1 MSSMAT
7 QVANTTAQSLL
18 NFSKAQNPFSSSFSE
33 MIDSFEQALSA
44 NSSLFSA
51 TDTLSVRIVV
61 PNVSVVSSSINVAM
75 DSFGNS
81 VLRFDYPISRALLTK
96 STSLSTLLSQ
106 NADSTLPTKAFDTSE
121 LSSISREQLEAISK
135 DMLKTE
141 LKADD
146 GFQTIF
152 FRDVQS
158 LEFVQDTLSK
168 ESIAA
173 LKATFGAESFLERE
187 DGSVVL
193 TDKAEKFVSGWKK
206 ALESVN
212 DAQSTLDSL
221 IKKDANFDGEL
232 SGDELGSQS
241 VSILQSTVTTT
252 IEVVLF
258 LWVTASV
265 SSSSLKDAWVLN
277 FSSQSWEQFKSAF
290 AEFFSEKD
298 EKGANSSKNERADE
312 SGDLSDETSQ
322 KSFDKAKFFY
332 AHLNNS
338 FALMSASFVGAYQA
352 KNLSLDLLGGVV
364 FDLAQTSLNLQSKF
378 LAQNKA

>member
-33 MIDSFEQALSA
+33 MIDSFEQALST

-51 TDTLSVRIVV
+51 TNTLSF
-61 PNVSVVSSSINVAM
+61 NASVSSGAFVAPWAGGGI
-75 DSFGNS
+75 DSFGN
-81 VLRFDYPISRALLTK
+81 PIVYLGYAIPYATK
-96 STSLSTLLSQ
+96 TVSLSTLLSQ
-106 NADSTLPTKAFDTSE
+106 NADNTLPTKAFDTSE

-152 FRDVQS
+152 FRDAQS
-158 LEFVQDTLSK
+158 LEFTQDTLSK

-206 ALESVN
+206 ALESIN
-212 DAQSTLDSL
+212 DAQSTLESL

-232 SGDELGSQS
+232 SGDELGTQS
-241 VSILQSTVTTT
+241 VLQSTVTTT
-252 IEVVLF
+252 TKVVLF
-258 LWVTASV
+258 LWVTQSV

-277 FSSQSWEQFKSAF
+277 SQSWEQFKSAF

-298 EKGANSSKNERADE
+298 KKGANSNKNESAKADE
-312 SGDLSDETSQ
+312 SAHLSDETSQ
-322 KSFDKAKFFY
+322 KAFDKAKFFY

-352 KNLSLDLLGGVV
+352 KDLSLDLLGGVV

>member
-33 MIDSFEQALSA
+33 MIDSFEQALST

-51 TDTLSVRIVV
+51 TDTLSVRIVI

-81 VLRFDYPISRALLTK
+81 VLRFDYPISRALLAK

-152 FRDVQS
+152 FRDAQS
-158 LEFVQDTLSK
+158 LEFTQDTLSK

-221 IKKDANFDGEL
+221 IKKDTNFDGEL
-232 SGDELGSQS
+232 SGDELGTQS
-241 VSILQSTVTTT
+241 VLQSTITTT

-258 LWVTASV
+258 LWVTQSV
-265 SSSSLKDAWVLN
+265 SSSSLKDAWALN
-277 FSSQSWEQFKSAF
+277 SQSWGQFKSAF

-298 EKGANSSKNERADE
+298 EKSANSSKSAKADE
-312 SGDLSDETSQ
+312 SADVSDETSQ

-352 KNLSLDLLGGVV
+352 KDLSLDLLGGVV

>member
-7 QVANTTAQSLL
+7 QMANTTAQSLL
-18 NFSKAQNPFSSSFSE
+18 NFSKAQNPFSSAFSE
-33 MIDSFEQALSA
+33 MIDSFEQALST

-51 TDTLSVRIVV
+51 TNTLSF
-61 PNVSVVSSSINVAM
+61 NTSVSSGAFVAPWAGGGI
-75 DSFGNS
+75 DSFGN
-81 VLRFDYPISRALLTK
+81 PIVYLGYAIPYATK
-96 STSLSTLLSQ
+96 TVSLSTLLSQ
-106 NADSTLPTKAFDTSE
+106 NADNTLPTKAFDTSE

-152 FRDVQS
+152 FRDAQS
-158 LEFVQDTLSK
+158 LEFTQDTLSK

-212 DAQSTLDSL
+212 DAQSTLESL

-232 SGDELGSQS
+232 SGDELGTQS
-241 VSILQSTVTTT
+241 VLQNTITMT

-258 LWVTASV
+258 LWVTQSV
-265 SSSSLKDAWVLN
+265 SSSSLKDAWALN
-277 FSSQSWEQFKSAF
+277 SQSCEQFKSAF

-298 EKGANSSKNERADE
+298 EKGANSSKSAKADE
-312 SGDLSDETSQ
+312 SADVSDETLQ
-322 KSFDKAKFFY
+322 KAFDKAKFFY

-338 FALMSASFVGAYQA
+338 FALMSASFVGTYQV
-352 KNLSLDLLGGVV
+352 KDLSLDLLGGVV

>member
-7 QVANTTAQSLL
+7 QIANTTAQSLL
-18 NFSKAQNPFSSSFSE
+18 NFSKAQNPFSSAFSE
-33 MIDSFEQALSA
+33 MIDSFEQALST

-51 TDTLSVRIVV
+51 TNTLSF
-61 PNVSVVSSSINVAM
+61 NTSVSSGAFVAPWAGGGI
-75 DSFGNS
+75 DSFGN
-81 VLRFDYPISRALLTK
+81 PIVYLGYAIPYATK
-96 STSLSTLLSQ
+96 TVSLSTLLSQ

-152 FRDVQS
+152 FRDAQS
-158 LEFVQDTLSK
+158 LEFTQDTLSK
-168 ESIAA
+168 ESLAT

-232 SGDELGSQS
+232 SGDELGTQS
-241 VSILQSTVTTT
+241 VLQSTITTT

-258 LWVTASV
+258 LWVTQSV
-265 SSSSLKDAWVLN
+265 SSSSLKDAWALN
-277 FSSQSWEQFKSAF
+277 SQSWEQFKSAF

-298 EKGANSSKNERADE
+298 EKSANSSKSAKADE
-312 SGDLSDETSQ
+312 SADVSDETSQ

-338 FALMSASFVGAYQA
+338 FALMSTSFVGAYQA
-352 KNLSLDLLGGVV
+352 KDLSLDLLGGVV

>member
-7 QVANTTAQSLL
+7 QMANTTAQSLL

-33 MIDSFEQALSA
+33 MIDSFEQALST

-51 TDTLSVRIVV
+51 TDTLSVRIVI

-81 VLRFDYPISRALLTK
+81 VLRFDYPISRALLAK

-106 NADSTLPTKAFDTSE
+106 NADNTLPTKAFDTSE

-141 LKADD
+141 LKAND

-152 FRDVQS
+152 FRDAQS
-158 LEFVQDTLSK
+158 LEFTQDTLSK

-212 DAQSTLDSL
+212 DAQSTLESL

-232 SGDELGSQS
+232 SGDELGTQS
-241 VSILQSTVTTT
+241 VLQSTITTT

-258 LWVTASV
+258 LWVTQSV
-265 SSSSLKDAWVLN
+265 SSSSLKDAWALN
-277 FSSQSWEQFKSAF
+277 SQSWEQFKSAF

-298 EKGANSSKNERADE
+298 EKSANSSKSAKADE
-312 SGDLSDETSQ
+312 SADVSNETLQ
-322 KSFDKAKFFY
+322 KAFDKAKFFY

-352 KNLSLDLLGGVV
+352 KDLSLDLLGGVV

>member
-33 MIDSFEQALSA
+33 MIDSFEQALST

-51 TDTLSVRIVV
+51 TNTLSF
-61 PNVSVVSSSINVAM
+61 NTSVSSGAFVAPWAGGGI
-75 DSFGNS
+75 DSFGN
-81 VLRFDYPISRALLTK
+81 PIVYLGYAIPYATK
-96 STSLSTLLSQ
+96 TVSLSTLLSQ

-121 LSSISREQLEAISK
+121 LSSISHEQLEAISK

-152 FRDVQS
+152 FRDAQS
-158 LEFVQDTLSK
+158 LEFTQDTLSK
-168 ESIAA
+168 ESLAA

-206 ALESVN
+206 ALESVK
-212 DAQSTLDSL
+212 DTQSTLESL
-221 IKKDANFDGEL
+221 IKKDTNFDGEL

-241 VSILQSTVTTT
+241 VSVLQSTITTT

-258 LWVTASV
+258 LWVTQSV
-265 SSSSLKDAWVLN
+265 SSSLLKDAWALN
-277 FSSQSWEQFKSAF
+277 SQSWEQFKGAF

-298 EKGANSSKNERADE
+298 EKSANSSKNKKADE
-312 SGDLSDETSQ
+312 SANLSDETSQ

-352 KNLSLDLLGGVV
+352 KDLSLDLLGGVV

>member
-7 QVANTTAQSLL
+7 QMTNTTAQSLL

-33 MIDSFEQALSA
+33 MIDNFEQALST

-51 TDTLSVRIVV
+51 TNTLSF
-61 PNVSVVSSSINVAM
+61 NTSVSSGAFVAPWAGGGI
-75 DSFGNS
+75 DSFGN
-81 VLRFDYPISRALLTK
+81 PIVYLGYAIPYATK
-96 STSLSTLLSQ
+96 TVSLSTLLSQ

-152 FRDVQS
+152 FRDAQS
-158 LEFVQDTLSK
+158 LEFTQDTLSK
-168 ESIAA
+168 ESLAA

-193 TDKAEKFVSGWKK
+193 TDKAEKFVSSWKK

-232 SGDELGSQS
+232 SGGELGTQS
-241 VSILQSTVTTT
+241 VLQSTITTT

-258 LWVTASV
+258 LWVTQSV
-265 SSSSLKDAWVLN
+265 SSSSLKDAWALN
-277 FSSQSWEQFKSAF
+277 SQSWEQFKSAF

-298 EKGANSSKNERADE
+298 EKGANSSKNEKADE
-312 SGDLSDETSQ
+312 SADLSDETSQ

-338 FALMSASFVGAYQA
+338 FALTSASFVGAYQA
-352 KNLSLDLLGGVV
+352 KDLSLDFLGGVV

>member
-7 QVANTTAQSLL
+7 QMTNTTAQSLL
-18 NFSKAQNPFSSSFSE
+18 NFSKAQNPFSSTFSE
-33 MIDSFEQALSA
+33 MIDSFEQALST

-51 TDTLSVRIVV
+51 TNTLSF
-61 PNVSVVSSSINVAM
+61 NTSVSSGAFVAPWAGGGI
-75 DSFGNS
+75 DSFGN
-81 VLRFDYPISRALLTK
+81 PIVYLGYAIPYATK
-96 STSLSTLLSQ
+96 TVSLSTLLSQ

-152 FRDVQS
+152 FRDAQS
-158 LEFVQDTLSK
+158 LEFTQDTLSK
-168 ESIAA
+168 ESLAA

-206 ALESVN
+206 ALESVK
-212 DAQSTLDSL
+212 DTQSTLESL

-232 SGDELGSQS
+232 SGGELGTQS
-241 VSILQSTVTTT
+241 VLQSTITTT
-252 IEVVLF
+252 TKVVLF
-258 LWVTASV
+258 LWVTQSV
-265 SSSSLKDAWVLN
+265 SSSSLKDAWALN
-277 FSSQSWEQFKSAF
+277 SQSWEQFKSAF

-298 EKGANSSKNERADE
+298 EKGANSSKNEKADE
-312 SGDLSDETSQ
+312 SADLSDETSQ
-322 KSFDKAKFFY
+322 KSFDKANFFY

-352 KNLSLDLLGGVV
+352 KDLSLDLLGGVV

>member
-18 NFSKAQNPFSSSFSE
+18 NFSKAQNPFSSAFSE
-33 MIDSFEQALSA
+33 MIDNFEQALST

-51 TDTLSVRIVV
+51 TNTLSF
-61 PNVSVVSSSINVAM
+61 NTSVSSGAFVAPWAGGGI
-75 DSFGNS
+75 DSFGN
-81 VLRFDYPISRALLTK
+81 PIVYLGYAIPYATK
-96 STSLSTLLSQ
+96 TVSLSTLLSQ

-121 LSSISREQLEAISK
+121 LSSISREQLEVISK

-152 FRDVQS
+152 FRDAQS
-158 LEFVQDTLSK
+158 LEFTQDTLSK

-212 DAQSTLDSL
+212 NAQSTLESL

-241 VSILQSTVTTT
+241 VLQSTITTT

-258 LWVTASV
+258 LWVTQSV
-265 SSSSLKDAWVLN
+265 SSSSLKDAWALN
-277 FSSQSWEQFKSAF
+277 SQSWEQFKSAF

-298 EKGANSSKNERADE
+298 EKSTNSSKSAKADE
-312 SGDLSDETSQ
+312 SADVSDETSQ

-338 FALMSASFVGAYQA
+338 FALMSASFVGTYQA
-352 KNLSLDLLGGVV
+352 KDLSLDLLGGVV

-378 LAQNKA
+378 LTQNKA

>member
-18 NFSKAQNPFSSSFSE
+18 NFSKAQNPFSSAFSE
-33 MIDSFEQALSA
+33 MIDSFEQALST

-51 TDTLSVRIVV
+51 TNTLSF
-61 PNVSVVSSSINVAM
+61 NTSVSSGAFVAPWAGGGI
-75 DSFGNS
+75 DSFGN
-81 VLRFDYPISRALLTK
+81 PIVYLGYAIPYATK
-96 STSLSTLLSQ
+96 TVSLSTLLSQ

-152 FRDVQS
+152 FRDAQS
-158 LEFVQDTLSK
+158 LEFTQDTLSK

-206 ALESVN
+206 ALESVK

-232 SGDELGSQS
+232 SGDELGTQS
-241 VSILQSTVTTT
+241 VLQSTITTT

-258 LWVTASV
+258 LWVTQSV
-265 SSSSLKDAWVLN
+265 SSSSLKDAWALN
-277 FSSQSWEQFKSAF
+277 SQSWEQFKSAF

-298 EKGANSSKNERADE
+298 EKGANSSKSAKADE
-312 SGDLSDETSQ
+312 SADVSDETSQ
-322 KSFDKAKFFY
+322 KAFDKAKFFY
-332 AHLNNS
+332 AHLNDS

-352 KNLSLDLLGGVV
+352 KDLSLDLLGSVV

>member
-1 MSSMAT
+1 
-7 QVANTTAQSLL
+7 
-18 NFSKAQNPFSSSFSE
+18 
-33 MIDSFEQALSA
+33 
-44 NSSLFSA
+44 
-51 TDTLSVRIVV
+51 
-61 PNVSVVSSSINVAM
+61 M

-81 VLRFDYPISRALLTK
+81 VLRFDYPISRALLAK

-152 FRDVQS
+152 FRDAQS
-158 LEFVQDTLSK
+158 LEFTQDTLSK

-193 TDKAEKFVSGWKK
+193 TGKAEKFVSGWKK

-212 DAQSTLDSL
+212 NAQNTLDSL
-221 IKKDANFDGEL
+221 IKKDTNFDGEL
-232 SGDELGSQS
+232 SGDEQGVQS

-265 SSSSLKDAWVLN
+265 SSSSLKDAWALN
-277 FSSQSWEQFKSAF
+277 SQSWEQFKSAF

-298 EKGANSSKNERADE
+298 EKSANLSKSAKADD
-312 SGDLSDETSQ
+312 SADVSDETSQ

-352 KNLSLDLLGGVV
+352 KDLSLDLLGGVV

>member
-18 NFSKAQNPFSSSFSE
+18 NFSKAQNPFSSAFSE
-33 MIDSFEQALSA
+33 MIDSFEQALST
-44 NSSLFSA
+44 NSNLFSS
-51 TDTLSVRIVV
+51 TNTLSF
-61 PNVSVVSSSINVAM
+61 NTSVSSGAFVAPWAGGGI
-75 DSFGNS
+75 DSFGN
-81 VLRFDYPISRALLTK
+81 PIVYLGYAIPYATK
-96 STSLSTLLSQ
+96 TVSLSTLLSQ
-106 NADSTLPTKAFDTSE
+106 NADNTLPTKAFDTSE

-152 FRDVQS
+152 FRDAQS
-158 LEFVQDTLSK
+158 LEFTQDTLSK
-168 ESIAA
+168 ESIAT

-232 SGDELGSQS
+232 SGDELGTQS
-241 VSILQSTVTTT
+241 VLQSTITMT

-258 LWVTASV
+258 LWVTQSV
-265 SSSSLKDAWVLN
+265 SSSSLKDAWALN
-277 FSSQSWEQFKSAF
+277 SQSWEQFKSAF
-290 AEFFSEKD
+290 AEFFSEKN
-298 EKGANSSKNERADE
+298 EKSANSSKSAKADE
-312 SGDLSDETSQ
+312 SADVSDETSQ

-332 AHLNNS
+332 AHLNDS

-352 KNLSLDLLGGVV
+352 KDLSLDLLGGVV

>member
-18 NFSKAQNPFSSSFSE
+18 NFSKAQNPFLSSFSE
-33 MIDSFEQALSA
+33 MIDSFEQALST

-152 FRDVQS
+152 FRDAQS
-158 LEFVQDTLSK
+158 LEFTQDTLSK

-241 VSILQSTVTTT
+241 VLQSTITTT

-258 LWVTASV
+258 LWVTQSV
-265 SSSSLKDAWVLN
+265 SSSSLKDAWALN
-277 FSSQSWEQFKSAF
+277 SQSWEQFKSAF

-298 EKGANSSKNERADE
+298 EKGANSSKNKKADE
-312 SGDLSDETSQ
+312 SADLSNETSQ

-352 KNLSLDLLGGVV
+352 KDLSLDLLGSVV

>member
-7 QVANTTAQSLL
+7 QMTNTTAQSLL
-18 NFSKAQNPFSSSFSE
+18 NFSKAQNPFSSAFSE
-33 MIDSFEQALSA
+33 MIDSFEQALST

-51 TDTLSVRIVV
+51 TNTLSF
-61 PNVSVVSSSINVAM
+61 NTSVSSGAFVAPWAGGGI
-75 DSFGNS
+75 DSFGN
-81 VLRFDYPISRALLTK
+81 PIVYLGYAIPYATK
-96 STSLSTLLSQ
+96 TVSLSTLLSQ

-152 FRDVQS
+152 FRDAQS
-158 LEFVQDTLSK
+158 LEFTQDTLSK
-168 ESIAA
+168 ESLAA

-193 TDKAEKFVSGWKK
+193 TDKVEKFVSGWKK
-206 ALESVN
+206 ALESIN

-232 SGDELGSQS
+232 SGDELGTQS
-241 VSILQSTVTTT
+241 VLQSTITTT

-258 LWVTASV
+258 LWVTQSV
-265 SSSSLKDAWVLN
+265 SSSLLKDAWALN
-277 FSSQSWEQFKSAF
+277 SQSWEQFKSAF

-298 EKGANSSKNERADE
+298 EKGANSSKSAKADE
-312 SGDLSDETSQ
+312 SADVSDETSQ
-322 KSFDKAKFFY
+322 KSFDKANFFY

-352 KNLSLDLLGGVV
+352 KDLSLDLLGGVV

>member
-7 QVANTTAQSLL
+7 QMTNTAAQSLL
-18 NFSKAQNPFSSSFSE
+18 NFSKAQNTFSSSFSE
-33 MIDSFEQALSA
+33 MIDSFEQALST

-51 TDTLSVRIVV
+51 TNTLSF
-61 PNVSVVSSSINVAM
+61 NTSVSSGAFFAPWAGGI
-75 DSFGNS
+75 DSFGN
-81 VLRFDYPISRALLTK
+81 PIVYLGYAIPYATK
-96 STSLSTLLSQ
+96 TVSLSTLLSQ

-152 FRDVQS
+152 FRDAQS
-158 LEFVQDTLSK
+158 LEFTQDTLSK
-168 ESIAA
+168 ESLAA

-206 ALESVN
+206 ALESVK
-212 DAQSTLDSL
+212 DTQSTLESL

-232 SGDELGSQS
+232 SGGELGTQS
-241 VSILQSTVTTT
+241 VLQSTITTT
-252 IEVVLF
+252 TKVVLF
-258 LWVTASV
+258 LWVTQSV
-265 SSSSLKDAWVLN
+265 SSSSLKDAWALN
-277 FSSQSWEQFKSAF
+277 SQSWEQFKSAF

-298 EKGANSSKNERADE
+298 EKSANSSKNEKADE
-312 SGDLSDETSQ
+312 SADLSDEPSQ

-338 FALMSASFVGAYQA
+338 FALTSASFVGAYQA
-352 KNLSLDLLGGVV
+352 KDLSLDFLGGVV

>member
-7 QVANTTAQSLL
+7 QMTNTTAQSLL

-33 MIDSFEQALSA
+33 MIDSFEQALST

-51 TDTLSVRIVV
+51 TNTLSF
-61 PNVSVVSSSINVAM
+61 NASVSSGAFVAPWAGGGI
-75 DSFGNS
+75 DSFGN
-81 VLRFDYPISRALLTK
+81 PIVYLGYAIPYATK
-96 STSLSTLLSQ
+96 TVSLSTLLSQ

-141 LKADD
+141 LKADN

-152 FRDVQS
+152 FRDAKS
-158 LEFVQDTLSK
+158 LEFTQDTLSK
-168 ESIAA
+168 ESIAT

-193 TDKAEKFVSGWKK
+193 TDKAEKFASGWKK

-232 SGDELGSQS
+232 SGDEQSAQS
-241 VSILQSTVTTT
+241 VLQSTITTT

-265 SSSSLKDAWVLN
+265 SSSSLKDAWALN
-277 FSSQSWEQFKSAF
+277 SQSWEQFKSAF

-298 EKGANSSKNERADE
+298 EKGANSSKNKKADE
-312 SGDLSDETSQ
+312 SANLSDETSQ
-322 KSFDKAKFFY
+322 KSFDKANFFY

-338 FALMSASFVGAYQA
+338 FALMSASFVGTYQA
-352 KNLSLDLLGGVV
+352 KDLSLDLLGGVV

>member
-18 NFSKAQNPFSSSFSE
+18 NFSKAQNPFSSAFSE
-33 MIDSFEQALSA
+33 MIDSFEQALST

-51 TDTLSVRIVV
+51 TNTLSF
-61 PNVSVVSSSINVAM
+61 NTSVSSGAFVAPWAGGGI
-75 DSFGNS
+75 DSFGN
-81 VLRFDYPISRALLTK
+81 PIVYLGYAIPYATK
-96 STSLSTLLSQ
+96 TVTLSTLLSQ
-106 NADSTLPTKAFDTSE
+106 NTDSTLPTKAFDTSE
-121 LSSISREQLEAISK
+121 LSSISHEQLEAISK

-152 FRDVQS
+152 FRDAQS
-158 LEFVQDTLSK
+158 LEFTQDTLSK

-193 TDKAEKFVSGWKK
+193 TDKAEKFASGWKK

-232 SGDELGSQS
+232 SGDELGTQS
-241 VSILQSTVTTT
+241 VLQSTITTT
-252 IEVVLF
+252 TKVVLF
-258 LWVTASV
+258 LWVTQSV
-265 SSSSLKDAWVLN
+265 SSSSLKDAWALN
-277 FSSQSWEQFKSAF
+277 SQSWERFKSAF

-298 EKGANSSKNERADE
+298 EKSANSSKSAKADE
-312 SGDLSDETSQ
+312 SADLSDETSQ

-352 KNLSLDLLGGVV
+352 KDLSLDLLGGVV

>member
-7 QVANTTAQSLL
+7 QMTNTTAQSLL

-33 MIDSFEQALSA
+33 MIDSFEQALST

-51 TDTLSVRIVV
+51 TNTLSF
-61 PNVSVVSSSINVAM
+61 NTSVSSGAFVAPWAGGGI
-75 DSFGNS
+75 DSFGN
-81 VLRFDYPISRALLTK
+81 PIVYLGYAIPYATK
-96 STSLSTLLSQ
+96 TVTLSTLLSQ

-121 LSSISREQLEAISK
+121 LSSISHEQLEAISK

-152 FRDVQS
+152 FRDAQS
-158 LEFVQDTLSK
+158 LEFTQDTLSK

-193 TDKAEKFVSGWKK
+193 TDKAEKFASGWKK

-241 VSILQSTVTTT
+241 VLQSTITTT
-252 IEVVLF
+252 TKVVLF
-258 LWVTASV
+258 LWVTQSV
-265 SSSSLKDAWVLN
+265 SSSSLKDAWALN
-277 FSSQSWEQFKSAF
+277 SQSWERFKSAF

-298 EKGANSSKNERADE
+298 EKSANSSKSAKADE
-312 SGDLSDETSQ
+312 SADLSDETSQ

-352 KNLSLDLLGGVV
+352 KDLSLDLLGGVV

>member
-33 MIDSFEQALSA
+33 MIDSFEQALST

-51 TDTLSVRIVV
+51 TNTLSF
-61 PNVSVVSSSINVAM
+61 NASVSSGAFVAPWAGGGI
-75 DSFGNS
+75 DSFGN
-81 VLRFDYPISRALLTK
+81 PIVYLGYAIPYAAKTV
-96 STSLSTLLSQ
+96 SLSTLLSQ

-152 FRDVQS
+152 FRDAQS
-158 LEFVQDTLSK
+158 LEFTQDTLSK

-212 DAQSTLDSL
+212 DAQSTLESL

-232 SGDELGSQS
+232 SGDELGAQS
-241 VSILQSTVTTT
+241 VLQSTITTT

-258 LWVTASV
+258 LWVTQSV
-265 SSSSLKDAWVLN
+265 SSSSLKDAWALN
-277 FSSQSWEQFKSAF
+277 SQSWEQFKSAF

-298 EKGANSSKNERADE
+298 EKSANSSKSAKADE
-312 SGDLSDETSQ
+312 SADVSNETSQ
-322 KSFDKAKFFY
+322 KAFDKAKFFY

-352 KNLSLDLLGGVV
+352 KDLSLDLLGGVV

>member
-18 NFSKAQNPFSSSFSE
+18 NFSKAQNPFSSAFSE
-33 MIDSFEQALSA
+33 MIDSFEQVLNT

-51 TDTLSVRIVV
+51 TNTLSF
-61 PNVSVVSSSINVAM
+61 NTSVSSGAFVAPWAGGGI
-75 DSFGNS
+75 DSFGN
-81 VLRFDYPISRALLTK
+81 PIVYLGYAIPYATK
-96 STSLSTLLSQ
+96 TVTLSTLLSQ

-152 FRDVQS
+152 FRDAQS
-158 LEFVQDTLSK
+158 LEFTQDTLSK

-193 TDKAEKFVSGWKK
+193 TDKAERFISGWKK

-212 DAQSTLDSL
+212 DAQSTLESL

-232 SGDELGSQS
+232 SGDELGTQS
-241 VSILQSTVTTT
+241 VLQSTITTT
-252 IEVVLF
+252 TKVVLF
-258 LWVTASV
+258 LWVTQSV

-277 FSSQSWEQFKSAF
+277 SQSWEQFKSAF

-298 EKGANSSKNERADE
+298 EKSANSNKNESADE
-312 SGDLSDETSQ
+312 SADVSDETSQ

-352 KNLSLDLLGGVV
+352 KDLSLDLLGGVV

>member
-7 QVANTTAQSLL
+7 QMTNTAAQSLL
-18 NFSKAQNPFSSSFSE
+18 NFNKAQNPFSSSFSE
-33 MIDSFEQALSA
+33 MIDSLEQALSI

-51 TDTLSVRIVV
+51 TNTLSF
-61 PNVSVVSSSINVAM
+61 NTSVSSGAFVAPWAGGGI
-75 DSFGNS
+75 DSFGN
-81 VLRFDYPISRALLTK
+81 PIVYLGYAIPYATK
-96 STSLSTLLSQ
+96 TVSLSTLLSQ

-121 LSSISREQLEAISK
+121 LSSISHEQLEAISK

-152 FRDVQS
+152 FRDTQS
-158 LEFVQDTLSK
+158 LEFTQDTLSK

-206 ALESVN
+206 ALESVK

-232 SGDELGSQS
+232 SGDELGTQS
-241 VSILQSTVTTT
+241 VLQSTITTT

-258 LWVTASV
+258 LWVTQSV
-265 SSSSLKDAWVLN
+265 SSSLLKDAWALN
-277 FSSQSWEQFKSAF
+277 SQSWEQFKSAF

-298 EKGANSSKNERADE
+298 EKGANSSKNEKADE
-312 SGDLSDETSQ
+312 SADLSDETSQ

-338 FALMSASFVGAYQA
+338 FALTSASFVGAYQA
-352 KNLSLDLLGGVV
+352 KDLSLDFLGGVV

>member
-7 QVANTTAQSLL
+7 QMANTTAQSLL
-18 NFSKAQNPFSSSFSE
+18 NFSKAQNPFSSAFSE
-33 MIDSFEQALSA
+33 MIDSFEQALST

-51 TDTLSVRIVV
+51 TNTLSF
-61 PNVSVVSSSINVAM
+61 NTSVSSGAFVAPWAGGGI
-75 DSFGNS
+75 DSFGN
-81 VLRFDYPISRALLTK
+81 PIVYLGYAIPYATK
-96 STSLSTLLSQ
+96 TVSLSTLLSQ

-152 FRDVQS
+152 FRDAQS
-158 LEFVQDTLSK
+158 LEFTQDTLSK

-212 DAQSTLDSL
+212 DAQSTLESL

-232 SGDELGSQS
+232 SGDELGTQS
-241 VSILQSTVTTT
+241 VLQSTVTTT

-258 LWVTASV
+258 LWVTQSV
-265 SSSSLKDAWVLN
+265 SSSSLKDAWALN
-277 FSSQSWEQFKSAF
+277 SQSWEQFKSAF

-298 EKGANSSKNERADE
+298 EKSANSSKSAKADE
-312 SGDLSDETSQ
+312 SADVSNETSQ
-322 KSFDKAKFFY
+322 KAFDKAKFFY
-332 AHLNNS
+332 AHLNSS

-352 KNLSLDLLGGVV
+352 KDLSLDLLGGVV

>member
-18 NFSKAQNPFSSSFSE
+18 NFSKAQNPFSSAFSE
-33 MIDSFEQALSA
+33 MIDSFEQALST

-51 TDTLSVRIVV
+51 TNTLSF
-61 PNVSVVSSSINVAM
+61 NTSVSSGAFVAPWAGGGI
-75 DSFGNS
+75 DSFGN
-81 VLRFDYPISRALLTK
+81 PIVYLGYAIPYATK
-96 STSLSTLLSQ
+96 TVSLSTLLSQ

-152 FRDVQS
+152 FRDAQS
-158 LEFVQDTLSK
+158 LEFTQDTLSK

-206 ALESVN
+206 ALESVK
-212 DAQSTLDSL
+212 DAQSTLESL

-232 SGDELGSQS
+232 SGDELGAQS
-241 VSILQSTVTTT
+241 VLQSTITTT
-252 IEVVLF
+252 TEVVLF
-258 LWVTASV
+258 LWVTQSV
-265 SSSSLKDAWVLN
+265 SSSSLKDAWALN
-277 FSSQSWEQFKSAF
+277 SQSWEQFKSAF

-298 EKGANSSKNERADE
+298 EKGANSSKSAKADE
-312 SGDLSDETSQ
+312 SADVSDETSQ

-332 AHLNNS
+332 AHLNDS
-338 FALMSASFVGAYQA
+338 FALMSASFVGTYQT
-352 KNLSLDLLGGVV
+352 KDLSLDLLGGVV